1 MSLVIRST
9 RIGKKGERKF
19 RIIVKEKKSR
29 RDGDFL
35 ELLGWYEKNK
45 PKNIKVLK
53 MDRYNYWISK
63 GAQPSDTIRSI
74 FGARMDSMNSLT
86 ASIP

>member
-19 RIIVKEKKSR
+19 RIIVKEKRSR

-63 GAQPSDTIRSI
+63 GAQPSDTIRSLV
-74 FGARMDSMNSLT
+74 AE
-86 ASIP
+86 